1 MAIVNNRIP
10 TEPNRMLITPE
21 DGSAPF
27 YATVTYADEP
37 TDPGTKIN
45 KALFD
50 QVQFFATE
58 AVGAD
63 RFMQDYELALTL
75 DESAAQIRA
84 VAAADDGTVITFSG
98 NTVYVSHNYGE
109 TWENSTLPTNANVS
123 ASTVWGAAAITDEV
137 WAGVEYLGAQ
147 DSDPLV
153 IVYSTNEGA
162 SWSYYLIQAN
172 SGANNPQRCGNFA
185 QGNGVL
191 ALVVGE
197 SGEPARTFCFS
208 GGSWTEG
215 TSLDDWSYPG
225 YRLMFGNGTFCA
237 VPIENFN
244 SSIWC
249 WTSTDGQTWTRNSTR
264 QIDTPVFGVAYGAG
278 KFIALR
284 ERANNV
290 WTSTDGQTWTEET
303 DTGVDLSSLNESV
316 CWVSYI
322 DNFFYSFNC
331 NSSDELSSLCCS
343 ADGLNW
349 TRVEYDG
356 SLMSAAAE
364 SNWFVAALAQAVNG
378 TETKVFLVPDF
389 AANNNIYFSSSVG
402 KIKYLSQTNENKIVG
417 NMLRMAY
424 GQKIIETTEQNL
436 TFSFDFVP
444 LLIILAWRNGQSNN
458 FGVYSSIFPA
468 TYAAGG
474 NTSSTQP
481 QSLDLNWQG
490 NNIIL
495 ELYTNSGPDVDD
507 TIYYF
512 AIGE

>member
-58 AVGAD
+58 ATGAD
-63 RFMQDYELALTL
+63 RFMQDYEPALTL
-75 DESAAQIRA
+75 DESAAQVRA

-98 NTVYVSHNYGE
+98 TTVYVSEDYGE
-109 TWENSTLPTNANVS
+109 TWRSSTLPTNANVS
-123 ASTVWGAAAITDEV
+123 ASTIWGAAAITDEV

-197 SGEPARTFCFS
+197 SNEPARTFYFS

-215 TSLDDWSYPG
+215 TSLDDWNYPG
-225 YRLMFGNGTFCA
+225 YHLMFGNGTFCA
-237 VPIENFN
+237 VPLDNYS

-249 WTSTDGQTWTRNSTR
+249 WTSADGKTWTRNSTR
-264 QIDTPVFGVAYGAG
+264 EIDRPVFGVAFGAG
-278 KFIALR
+278 KFIALQ
-284 ERANNV
+284 ERADTV
-290 WTSTDGQTWTEET
+290 WTSTDGQTWTEES
-303 DTGVDLSSLNESV
+303 TGVNLSSLGESV

-322 DNFFYSFNC
+322 GEFFYSFNRD
-331 NSSDELSSLCCS
+331 SSRRLVSLCRS
-343 ADGLNW
+343 ADGLTW
-349 TRVEYDG
+349 TRIEYDG
-356 SLMSAAAE
+356 SLMSAEAN
-364 SNWFVAALAQAVNG
+364 SDWFVSDLAQSVNG

-389 AANNNIYFSSSVG
+389 ANNNNIYFSSSLG
-402 KIKYLSQTNENKIVG
+402 KIKYLTQTNENKIVG
-417 NMLRMAY
+417 NMLRMTY
-424 GQKIIETTEQNL
+424 GQKAGTGQDLAFN
-436 TFSFDFVP
+436 FDFIPKFVVFSWYKKSS
-444 LLIILAWRNGQSNN
+444 ASY
-458 FGVYSSIFPA
+458 GVYSAISPS

-474 NTSSTQP
+474 NSSASDSQAF
-481 QSLDLNWQG
+481 DLEWMG
-490 NNIIL
+490 NRVIL
-495 ELYTNSGPDVDD
+495 KVDSNGD
-507 TIYYF
+507 PADGDMVYF
-512 AIGE
+512 FALGE